1 MSQIQSFI
9 ENLKKDRRIE
19 TFDEAAT
26 KQAVILRIL
35 SFLGWDAFNIDEVTP
50 EYSVASQRI
59 DYSLRI
65 HHTNKVFIEVK
76 KISEELEK
84 HQEQLL
90 NYSFQ
95 EGVKLAVLTNGIS
108 WWFYL
113 PLNEGSWEQR
123 KFYTIDIFE
132 QQSAD
137 ISEKFHEFL
146 SRENVESGQAVT
158 YAERIYKNQQKRQF
172 ARKSL
177 PKAWNKLIEEPDELL
192 IELLGETAERLSGYK
207 TDLEVVAEFMQKH
220 HSNLTIPEERTSRR
234 RKSRTS
240 PSRSRKSERRRSGIE
255 ADYTGKNVTGFE
267 LRNQRIDVSSWRDF
281 LVQLC
286 ELVYQKHSDEFDR
299 VLEIKGRKRPYFS
312 QNSDE
317 LRDPA
322 AIGKSGIFT
331 ETNLSANDKV
341 KRAYQVLSMFNYR
354 QKDLSIFVS

>member
-1 MSQIQSFI
+1 MKQIKSFI

-26 KQAVILRIL
+26 KQAVIIRIL

-50 EYSVASQRI
+50 EYTVSSQRI
-59 DYSLRI
+59 DYALRI

-90 NYSFQ
+90 SYSFQ

-132 QQSAD
+132 QKSED
-137 ISEKFHEFL
+137 ISEKFKKL
-146 SRENVESGQAVT
+146 LTRENVESGKSLS
-158 YAERIYKNQQKRQF
+158 YAEKIYHNQQKRQF

-207 TDLEVVAEFMQKH
+207 TDLEVVAEFMRKH
-220 HSNLTIPEERTSRR
+220 QMKLLIPEEKSYRHVNSKKSTRK
-234 RKSRTS
+234 RKS
-240 PSRSRKSERRRSGIE
+240 SGLDE
-255 ADYTGKNVTGFE
+255 DYTGKNIIGFE
-267 LRNQRIDVSSWRDF
+267 FQNQRVDVYSWRDF
-281 LVQLC
+281 LILVC
-286 ELVYQKHSDEFDR
+286 ELIYQKHPTEFDR
-299 VLEIKGRKRPYFS
+299 VLELKGRKRPYFS
-312 QNSDE
+312 QNSDV

-322 AIGKSGIFT
+322 PIGKSGIFT

-341 KRAYQVLSMFNYR
+341 KRVYQVLSMFKYN
-354 QKDLSIFVS
+354 QKYLKIYLS